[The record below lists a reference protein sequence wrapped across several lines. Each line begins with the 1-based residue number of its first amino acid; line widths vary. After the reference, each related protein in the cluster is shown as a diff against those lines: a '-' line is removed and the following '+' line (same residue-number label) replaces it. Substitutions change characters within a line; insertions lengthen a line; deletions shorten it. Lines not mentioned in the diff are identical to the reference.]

1 MKLFTQITLILVI
14 FLKTGN
20 LLSGNDLFS
29 VNNILLEQ
37 KDNNSSK
44 QLANQ
49 AIKNG
54 FNQLIERVLLKEDIS
69 KFSDLSFSNKKE
81 LVAYYNISKKQ
92 KEEGDKINFS
102 VTFDKEKIHNLF
114 YKKNVSYSDISDK
127 EFYIL
132 PILIEN
138 DEIYIFSNNFYY
150 QNWNNISEKK
160 DLIEFVLPLENIE
173 IIQNID
179 QFRNNLLGLELDL
192 IFKEYLNK
200 NVSLVLIEH
209 SNSSVQKVYLKA
221 RIQNKILSKSLSL
234 KKVNLAKDKFNEK
247 MIFEIKGELENLIKS
262 QNLIDIRTPSF
273 LNVKLNL
280 NKDNNLVLLNSAI
293 KKIDLI
299 ENIFVLE
306 FNKDF
311 VNLKIKYLG
320 KLEKIINQL
329 KNEKIDLK
337 FMNDQWLIKIL

>member
-329 KNEKIDLK
+329 KNKKIDLK